1 MYTKKN
7 GRVSYRSGKRSNFKR
22 NNTYINKS
30 RNKGN
35 ITQQYNKYLKLAKE
49 ASSSG
54 ERIQSELYYQ
64 YTDHYYRVMVELGIS
79 FEEHDG
85 SENKSI
91 EYKSH
96 EAEDKFSSKAEDI
109 SEEKNNN
116 SKEDSQETSQETS
129 QEDSKEDLESIE
141 SIPFI
146 SEPPKK
152 KSTKRK
158 KASV

>member
-22 NNTYINKS
+22 NNNFINKS

-35 ITQQYNKYLKLAKE
+35 VTQQYNKYLKLAKE

-54 ERIQSELYYQ
+54 DRIQSELYYQ

-91 EYKSH
+91 ENKSV
-96 EAEDKFSSKAEDI
+96 EVEEKTPSKEEELP
-109 SEEKNNN
+109 EEKNINLQ
-116 SKEDSQETSQETS
+116 EDSL
-129 QEDSKEDLESIE
+129 EDSKEDLESIE

-146 SEPPKK
+146 SDPPKK

>member
-22 NNTYINKS
+22 NNTYVNKS

-35 ITQQYNKYLKLAKE
+35 VTQQYNKYLKLAKE

-54 ERIQSELYYQ
+54 DRIQSELYYQ

-79 FEEHDG
+79 FEEHDDT
-85 SENKSI
+85 ENKST
-91 EYKSH
+91 ESRSL
-96 EAEDKFSSKAEDI
+96 EDEEKTSSKEEDL
-109 SEEKNNN
+109 SLEKNII
-116 SKEDSQETSQETS
+116 SQEN
-129 QEDSKEDLESIE
+129 SKEDLESIE

-146 SEPPKK
+146 SDPPKK
-152 KSTKRK
+152 KSIKRK

>member
-35 ITQQYNKYLKLAKE
+35 VTQQYNKYLKLAKE

-54 ERIQSELYYQ
+54 DRIQSELYYQ

-85 SENKSI
+85 SDNKSI
-91 EYKSH
+91 ENKPV
-96 EAEDKFSSKAEDI
+96 EIEEKASSKAEELP
-109 SEEKNNN
+109 EEKNIN
-116 SKEDSQETSQETS
+116 SQEDL

-141 SIPFI
+141 SISFI
-146 SEPPKK
+146 SDPPKK

>member
-22 NNTYINKS
+22 NNTFINKS

-35 ITQQYNKYLKLAKE
+35 VTQQYNKFLKLAKE

-54 ERIQSELYYQ
+54 DRIQSELYYQ

-91 EYKSH
+91 ENKTV
-96 EAEDKFSSKAEDI
+96 EVEEKASSKEEELP
-109 SEEKNNN
+109 EEKNTN
-116 SKEDSQETSQETS
+116 SLEVS
-129 QEDSKEDLESIE
+129 QEDTKEDLESIE

-146 SEPPKK
+146 SDPPKK
-152 KSTKRK
+152 KITKRK

>member
-22 NNTYINKS
+22 NNTFINKS

-35 ITQQYNKYLKLAKE
+35 VTQQYNKFLKLAKE

-54 ERIQSELYYQ
+54 DRIQSELYYQ

-85 SENKSI
+85 SENKYI
-91 EYKSH
+91 ENKP
-96 EAEDKFSSKAEDI
+96 AEVEEKVSSKEEELP
-109 SEEKNNN
+109 EEKNIN
-116 SKEDSQETSQETS
+116 SQEDL

-146 SEPPKK
+146 SDPPKK

>member
-22 NNTYINKS
+22 NNNFINKS

-35 ITQQYNKYLKLAKE
+35 VTQQYNKYLKLAKE

-54 ERIQSELYYQ
+54 DRIQSELYYQ

-79 FEEHDG
+79 FEEHDE

-91 EYKSH
+91 ENKS
-96 EAEDKFSSKAEDI
+96 AEVEEKVSSKEEELP
-109 SEEKNNN
+109 EEKNIN
-116 SKEDSQETSQETS
+116 SQEDL

-146 SEPPKK
+146 SDPPKK
-152 KSTKRK
+152 KSSKRK

>member
-22 NNTYINKS
+22 NNNFINKS

-35 ITQQYNKYLKLAKE
+35 VTQQYNKYLKLAKE

-54 ERIQSELYYQ
+54 DRIQSELYYQ

-91 EYKSH
+91 ENKPV
-96 EAEDKFSSKAEDI
+96 EVEEKASSKEEELP
-109 SEEKNNN
+109 EEKNINLQ
-116 SKEDSQETSQETS
+116 EDL

-146 SEPPKK
+146 SDPPKK

>member
-22 NNTYINKS
+22 NNTFINKS

-35 ITQQYNKYLKLAKE
+35 VTQQYNKYLKLAKE

-54 ERIQSELYYQ
+54 DRIQSELYYQ

-91 EYKSH
+91 ENKSV
-96 EAEDKFSSKAEDI
+96 EVEEKTSSKEEEL
-109 SEEKNNN
+109 SEEKNIN
-116 SKEDSQETSQETS
+116 SQEDL

-146 SEPPKK
+146 SDPPKK

>member
-22 NNTYINKS
+22 NNTFINKS

-35 ITQQYNKYLKLAKE
+35 VTQQYNKYLKLAKE

-54 ERIQSELYYQ
+54 DRIQSELYYQ

-85 SENKSI
+85 SENKSL
-91 EYKSH
+91 ENKSV
-96 EAEDKFSSKAEDI
+96 EVEENAPSKDEELP
-109 SEEKNNN
+109 EEKKVN
-116 SKEDSQETSQETS
+116 SQEDL

-146 SEPPKK
+146 SDPPKK

>member
-22 NNTYINKS
+22 NNTFINKA

-35 ITQQYNKYLKLAKE
+35 VTQQYNKFLKLAKE

-54 ERIQSELYYQ
+54 DRIQSELYYQ

-91 EYKSH
+91 ENKSL
-96 EAEDKFSSKAEDI
+96 EVEEKASSKEEDLL
-109 SEEKNNN
+109 EEKNI
-116 SKEDSQETSQETS
+116 DSQEDTQKASN
-129 QEDSKEDLESIE
+129 EDLESIE

-158 KASV
+158 KVSI

>member
-22 NNTYINKS
+22 NNTFVNKS

-35 ITQQYNKYLKLAKE
+35 VTQQYNKFLKLAKE

-54 ERIQSELYYQ
+54 DRIQSELYYQ
-64 YTDHYYRVMVELGIS
+64 YTDHYYRAMVELGIS

-91 EYKSH
+91 ENKSL
-96 EAEDKFSSKAEDI
+96 EVEEKVSSKEEDLL
-109 SEEKNNN
+109 EEKNIN
-116 SKEDSQETSQETS
+116 S
-129 QEDSKEDLESIE
+129 QEDTQETSKEDLESIE

-146 SEPPKK
+146 SDPPKK

>member
-22 NNTYINKS
+22 NNNFINKS

-35 ITQQYNKYLKLAKE
+35 VTQQYNKFLKLAKE

-54 ERIQSELYYQ
+54 DRIQSELYYQ
-64 YTDHYYRVMVELGIS
+64 YTDHYHRVMVELGIS
-79 FEEHDG
+79 FEEQDG

-91 EYKSH
+91 ENKSL
-96 EAEDKFSSKAEDI
+96 EVEEKVSSKEED
-109 SEEKNNN
+109 SLEEKNSN
-116 SKEDSQETSQETS
+116 S
-129 QEDSKEDLESIE
+129 QEDTQETSKEDLESIE

-146 SEPPKK
+146 SDPPKK

-158 KASV
+158 KVSV

>member
-22 NNTYINKS
+22 NNTFINKS

-35 ITQQYNKYLKLAKE
+35 VTQQYNKYLKLAKE

-54 ERIQSELYYQ
+54 DRIQSELYYQ

-91 EYKSH
+91 ENKSV
-96 EAEDKFSSKAEDI
+96 EVEEKTSSKEEEL
-109 SEEKNNN
+109 SEEKNIN
-116 SKEDSQETSQETS
+116 SQEDLQEDL

-146 SEPPKK
+146 SDPPKK

>member
-22 NNTYINKS
+22 NNTFINKA

-35 ITQQYNKYLKLAKE
+35 VTQQYNKFLKLAKE

-54 ERIQSELYYQ
+54 DRIQSELYYQ

-91 EYKSH
+91 ENKLPEVEEKASLK
-96 EAEDKFSSKAEDI
+96 EENLLEDKDINLQEDI
-109 SEEKNNN
+109 QK
-116 SKEDSQETSQETS
+116 TSS
-129 QEDSKEDLESIE
+129 EDLESIE

-146 SEPPKK
+146 SDPPKK
-152 KSTKRK
+152 KSAKRK

>member
-22 NNTYINKS
+22 NNTFINKA

-35 ITQQYNKYLKLAKE
+35 VTQQYNKFLKLAKE

-54 ERIQSELYYQ
+54 DRIQSELYYQ

-91 EYKSH
+91 ENKSL
-96 EAEDKFSSKAEDI
+96 EVEEKTSSKEEDLL
-109 SEEKNNN
+109 EEKNT
-116 SKEDSQETSQETS
+116 DL
-129 QEDSKEDLESIE
+129 QEDIQKTSSENLESIE

-146 SEPPKK
+146 SDPPKK

>member
-22 NNTYINKS
+22 NNTFINKS

-35 ITQQYNKYLKLAKE
+35 VTQQYNKFLKLAKE

-54 ERIQSELYYQ
+54 DRIQSELYYQ

-91 EYKSH
+91 ENKPI
-96 EAEDKFSSKAEDI
+96 EVEEKASSKEEELP
-109 SEEKNNN
+109 EEKNINLQ
-116 SKEDSQETSQETS
+116 EDSL
-129 QEDSKEDLESIE
+129 EDSKEDLESIE

-146 SEPPKK
+146 SDPPKK

>member
-22 NNTYINKS
+22 NNSFINKS

-35 ITQQYNKYLKLAKE
+35 VTQQYNKYLKLAKE

-54 ERIQSELYYQ
+54 DRIQSELYYQ
-64 YTDHYYRVMVELGIS
+64 YTDHYYRVMVEMGIS
-79 FEEHDG
+79 FEENDG
-85 SENKSI
+85 FENKSI
-91 EYKSH
+91 ENKSL
-96 EAEDKFSSKAEDI
+96 EVEEKAPSKEEDT
-109 SEEKNNN
+109 SEEKNIN
-116 SKEDSQETSQETS
+116 SKEDS
-129 QEDSKEDLESIE
+129 EDSKEDLESIE

-146 SEPPKK
+146 SDPPKK

>member
-22 NNTYINKS
+22 SNTFVNKS

-35 ITQQYNKYLKLAKE
+35 VTQQYNKFLKLAKE

-54 ERIQSELYYQ
+54 DRIQSELYYQ

-79 FEEHDG
+79 FEEHDN
-85 SENKSI
+85 SENKST
-91 EYKSH
+91 ESKSL
-96 EAEDKFSSKAEDI
+96 EVEEKTSSKEEDL
-109 SEEKNNN
+109 SEEKNIIP
-116 SKEDSQETSQETS
+116 

-146 SEPPKK
+146 SDPPKK

>member
-7 GRVSYRSGKRSNFKR
+7 GRVSYRSGKRPNFKR
-22 NNTYINKS
+22 HNTYINKS

-35 ITQQYNKYLKLAKE
+35 VTQQYNKFLKLAKE

-54 ERIQSELYYQ
+54 DRIQSELYYQ

-91 EYKSH
+91 ENKSL
-96 EAEDKFSSKAEDI
+96 EVEEKASSKEEDLLEEKDINLQEDKQKTSS
-109 SEEKNNN
+109 
-116 SKEDSQETSQETS
+116 
-129 QEDSKEDLESIE
+129 EDLESIE

-146 SEPPKK
+146 SDPPKK
-152 KSTKRK
+152 KSVKRK

>member
-22 NNTYINKS
+22 NNTFINKS

-35 ITQQYNKYLKLAKE
+35 VTQQYNKFLKLAKE

-54 ERIQSELYYQ
+54 DRIQSELYYQ

-79 FEEHDG
+79 FEEHEG

-91 EYKSH
+91 ENKP
-96 EAEDKFSSKAEDI
+96 AEVEEKVSSKEEELP
-109 SEEKNNN
+109 EEKNIN
-116 SKEDSQETSQETS
+116 SQEDL

-146 SEPPKK
+146 SDPPKK

>member
-22 NNTYINKS
+22 NNTFINKT

-35 ITQQYNKYLKLAKE
+35 VTQQYNKFLKLAKE

-54 ERIQSELYYQ
+54 DRIQSELYYQ

-91 EYKSH
+91 ENKSL
-96 EAEDKFSSKAEDI
+96 EVEEKASSKEEYLL
-109 SEEKNNN
+109 EEKDINL
-116 SKEDSQETSQETS
+116 
-129 QEDSKEDLESIE
+129 QEDTQKTSSEDLESIE

-146 SEPPKK
+146 SDPPKK
-152 KSTKRK
+152 KSAKRK

>member
-22 NNTYINKS
+22 NNTFINKA

-35 ITQQYNKYLKLAKE
+35 VTQQYNKYLKLAKE

-54 ERIQSELYYQ
+54 DRIQSELYYQ

-91 EYKSH
+91 DNKTIEVEEK
-96 EAEDKFSSKAEDI
+96 ASSKEEELP
-109 SEEKNNN
+109 EEKNTN
-116 SKEDSQETSQETS
+116 SLEVS
-129 QEDSKEDLESIE
+129 QEDTREDLESIE

-146 SEPPKK
+146 SDPPKK

>member
-7 GRVSYRSGKRSNFKR
+7 GRMTYKSNRRTNFKR
-22 NNTYINKS
+22 NNNFINKS

-35 ITQQYNKYLKLAKE
+35 VTQQYNKYLKLAKE

-54 ERIQSELYYQ
+54 DRIQSELYYQ

-85 SENKSI
+85 PENKSI
-91 EYKSH
+91 ENKPV
-96 EAEDKFSSKAEDI
+96 EVEEKVSSKEEELP
-109 SEEKNNN
+109 EEKNINL
-116 SKEDSQETSQETS
+116 

-146 SEPPKK
+146 SDPPKK

>member
-22 NNTYINKS
+22 NNTFINKS

-35 ITQQYNKYLKLAKE
+35 VTQQYNKFLKLAKE

-54 ERIQSELYYQ
+54 DRIQSELYYQ

-85 SENKSI
+85 SENKST
-91 EYKSH
+91 ESKSL
-96 EAEDKFSSKAEDI
+96 EVEEKTSSKEEDL
-109 SEEKNNN
+109 SEEKNII
-116 SKEDSQETSQETS
+116 S

-146 SEPPKK
+146 SDPPKK
-152 KSTKRK
+152 KSSKRK

>member
-22 NNTYINKS
+22 NNTFINKS

-35 ITQQYNKYLKLAKE
+35 VTQQYNKFLKLAKE

-54 ERIQSELYYQ
+54 DRIQSELYYQ

-91 EYKSH
+91 ENKSV
-96 EAEDKFSSKAEDI
+96 EVEEKASSKEEELP
-109 SEEKNNN
+109 EEKNINL
-116 SKEDSQETSQETS
+116 
-129 QEDSKEDLESIE
+129 QEDSLEDSNEDLESIE

-146 SEPPKK
+146 SDPPKK

>member
-22 NNTYINKS
+22 NNTFINKS

-35 ITQQYNKYLKLAKE
+35 VTQQYNKYLKLAKE

-54 ERIQSELYYQ
+54 DRIQSELYYQ

-79 FEEHDG
+79 FEEQDG

-91 EYKSH
+91 ENKSV
-96 EAEDKFSSKAEDI
+96 EIEEKASSKEEELP
-109 SEEKNNN
+109 EEKNINLQ
-116 SKEDSQETSQETS
+116 EDL

-146 SEPPKK
+146 SDPPKK

>member
-1 MYTKKN
+1 
-7 GRVSYRSGKRSNFKR
+7 
-22 NNTYINKS
+22 
-30 RNKGN
+30 
-35 ITQQYNKYLKLAKE
+35 
-49 ASSSG
+49 
-54 ERIQSELYYQ
+54 
-64 YTDHYYRVMVELGIS
+64 MVELGIS

-91 EYKSH
+91 DNKSV
-96 EAEDKFSSKAEDI
+96 EVEEKTSSKEEEL
-109 SEEKNNN
+109 SEEKNIN
-116 SKEDSQETSQETS
+116 SQEDL

-146 SEPPKK
+146 SDPPKK

>member
-22 NNTYINKS
+22 NNTFINKS

-35 ITQQYNKYLKLAKE
+35 VTQQYNKYLKLAKE

-54 ERIQSELYYQ
+54 DRIQSELYYQ

-79 FEEHDG
+79 FEENDG
-85 SENKSI
+85 LENKSI
-91 EYKSH
+91 ENKSL
-96 EAEDKFSSKAEDI
+96 EVEEKAPSTEEDT
-109 SEEKNNN
+109 SEEKNIN
-116 SKEDSQETSQETS
+116 SKEDSK
-129 QEDSKEDLESIE
+129 DSKEDLESIE
-141 SIPFI
+141 SITFI

>member
-7 GRVSYRSGKRSNFKR
+7 GRVSYRSGKRPNFKR
-22 NNTYINKS
+22 NNTFINKS
-30 RNKGN
+30 RNKGSV
-35 ITQQYNKYLKLAKE
+35 TQQYNKYLKLAKE

-54 ERIQSELYYQ
+54 DRIQSELYYQ

-79 FEEHDG
+79 FEEHDE

-91 EYKSH
+91 ENKPV
-96 EAEDKFSSKAEDI
+96 EVEEKASSKEEELP
-109 SEEKNNN
+109 EEKNVN
-116 SKEDSQETSQETS
+116 SQEGS

-146 SEPPKK
+146 SDPPKK

>member
-22 NNTYINKS
+22 NNTFINKS

-35 ITQQYNKYLKLAKE
+35 VTQQYNKFLKLAKE

-54 ERIQSELYYQ
+54 DRIQSELYYQ

-85 SENKSI
+85 AENKSI
-91 EYKSH
+91 DNKSV
-96 EAEDKFSSKAEDI
+96 EVEEKTSSKEEEL
-109 SEEKNNN
+109 SEEKNIN
-116 SKEDSQETSQETS
+116 SQEDSQEDL

-146 SEPPKK
+146 SDPPKK
-152 KSTKRK
+152 KSSKRK

>member
-22 NNTYINKS
+22 NNTFINKS

-35 ITQQYNKYLKLAKE
+35 VTQQYNKFLKLAKE

-54 ERIQSELYYQ
+54 DRIQSELYYQ

-85 SENKSI
+85 SENKST
-91 EYKSH
+91 ENKSL
-96 EAEDKFSSKAEDI
+96 EVEEKTSSKEEEDL
-109 SEEKNNN
+109 SEEKNVNLQEN
-116 SKEDSQETSQETS
+116 SQEATA
-129 QEDSKEDLESIE
+129 EDLESIE

-146 SEPPKK
+146 SDPPKK
-152 KSTKRK
+152 KSIKRK

>member
-22 NNTYINKS
+22 NNTFINKT

-35 ITQQYNKYLKLAKE
+35 VTQQYNKFLKLAKE

-54 ERIQSELYYQ
+54 DRIQSELYYQ

-85 SENKSI
+85 SENKST
-91 EYKSH
+91 ENESFEVEEKT
-96 EAEDKFSSKAEDI
+96 SSKEEDL
-109 SEEKNNN
+109 SEEKNVNLQ
-116 SKEDSQETSQETS
+116 EDSQEAA
-129 QEDSKEDLESIE
+129 KEDLESIE

-146 SEPPKK
+146 SDPPKK
-152 KSTKRK
+152 KSIKRK

>member
-22 NNTYINKS
+22 NNTFINKS

-35 ITQQYNKYLKLAKE
+35 VTQQYNKFLKLAKE

-54 ERIQSELYYQ
+54 DRIQSELYYQ

-91 EYKSH
+91 ENKII
-96 EAEDKFSSKAEDI
+96 EVEEKASSKEEELP
-109 SEEKNNN
+109 EEKNTN
-116 SKEDSQETSQETS
+116 SLEVS
-129 QEDSKEDLESIE
+129 QEDTKEDLESIE

-146 SEPPKK
+146 SDPPKK

>member
-22 NNTYINKS
+22 NNTFINKS

-35 ITQQYNKYLKLAKE
+35 VTQQYNKYLKLAKE

-54 ERIQSELYYQ
+54 DRIQSELYYQ

-85 SENKSI
+85 FENKSI
-91 EYKSH
+91 ENKTV
-96 EAEDKFSSKAEDI
+96 EVEEKASSKEEELP
-109 SEEKNNN
+109 EEKNTN
-116 SKEDSQETSQETS
+116 SLEVS
-129 QEDSKEDLESIE
+129 QEDTKEDLESIE

-146 SEPPKK
+146 SDPPKK
-152 KSTKRK
+152 KITKRK

>member
-7 GRVSYRSGKRSNFKR
+7 GRVSYRSGKRSHFKR
-22 NNTYINKS
+22 NNTFVNKS

-35 ITQQYNKYLKLAKE
+35 VTQQYNKYLKLAKE

-54 ERIQSELYYQ
+54 DRIQSELYYQ

-85 SENKSI
+85 SENKST
-91 EYKSH
+91 ENKSL
-96 EAEDKFSSKAEDI
+96 EVEEKTPSKEEDL
-109 SEEKNNN
+109 SEEKNVNLQ
-116 SKEDSQETSQETS
+116 EDSQEAA
-129 QEDSKEDLESIE
+129 KEDLESIE

-146 SEPPKK
+146 SDPPKK
-152 KSTKRK
+152 KSIKRK

>member
-22 NNTYINKS
+22 NNTFINKS

-35 ITQQYNKYLKLAKE
+35 VTQQYNKFLKLAKE

-54 ERIQSELYYQ
+54 DRIQSELYYQ

-91 EYKSH
+91 ENETIAVEEK
-96 EAEDKFSSKAEDI
+96 ASSKEEELP
-109 SEEKNNN
+109 EEKNTN
-116 SKEDSQETSQETS
+116 SLEVS
-129 QEDSKEDLESIE
+129 QEDTREDLESIE

-146 SEPPKK
+146 SDPPKK

>member
-7 GRVSYRSGKRSNFKR
+7 GRMTYKTNRRPNFKR
-22 NNTYINKS
+22 NNNFSSKG

-35 ITQQYNKYLKLAKE
+35 VTQQYNKFLKLAKE

-54 ERIQSELYYQ
+54 DRIQSELYYQ

-91 EYKSH
+91 ENKSL
-96 EAEDKFSSKAEDI
+96 EVEEKVSSKEEDLL
-109 SEEKNNN
+109 EEKNIN
-116 SKEDSQETSQETS
+116 S
-129 QEDSKEDLESIE
+129 QEDTQETSKEDLESIE

-152 KSTKRK
+152 KSVKRK